1 MRNKQFVTR
10 LTKFLYIFGIIFL
23 LTGLLLS
30 AVQIPVSAQEINGA
44 GSLWTTNVSCGST
57 PQDVNH
63 FYLGESIYLH
73 GSGFA
78 PNQELPWYIQ
88 KVNANPQVTVADGT
102 VKANSSG
109 KFCFLAYTPVA
120 SDVGYEFQSKVGTK
134 GDNFDVRGPQAVIV
148 LVKTASAET
157 FSYVGETITYSYLI
171 TNSASSSLSVENYRV
186 TDDRLSVS
194 CPSTPKELN
203 RGASVT
209 CTAVETVEQA
219 DIEAGYITN
228 HAIAYAETCLR
239 CGGKTIQSNQAM
251 ATVTA
256 VYNPAISIVKTADK
270 ASFST
275 VGEEITYSYMVKNT
289 GNVSLNS
296 LSVIDDKNIAVTCPV
311 ANLAAGQETTCT
323 AKYYITQD
331 DMDAGSVTNLG
342 TATANSAGGSVSDD
356 DDETIT
362 TSNQQPALALVKLA
376 TPKVYGNVGEV
387 ITYTY
392 ELTNVGN
399 VTLTG
404 PFVVHDDKLPG
415 INIDCGSATTVLPP
429 LTGETISCSADYTI
443 TQTDLDN
450 GNVVNVASAT
460 GLFKETTVTSN
471 QDTQTVTAT
480 GEGARLAIDKS
491 VNPIIYYEE
500 GQVLNYTYTVTNTGN
515 VTLTNIFVDDDKLG
529 DITSCASTTLA
540 PSTSTTCTA
549 THIITADDV
558 TAGKVYNEAWAHGTY
573 LEKDYASEKDTAEAT
588 VVGAPHL
595 TLVKSVD
602 SNTYDSVTDVLHYT
616 YVVTNDGGVPLAG
629 PVTITDDKIVS
640 PNTVSCPAVSS
651 LAVGE
656 QTTCT
661 ASYPISQADLDV
673 GSVENTARAF
683 ASLDGKVVESNEDS
697 VTATA
702 NQDPKISLD
711 KTAQETSFDAV
722 GDQLHYNYLIKNE
735 GNVTLTAP
743 FTVTDNKTTV
753 SCPTAPASLAPGE
766 TITCTATYTIIQA
779 DLDAGEVTNNATA
792 HNGAIDSNE
801 DSVTVDAESTPAMSI
816 DKTVDETTYDEVG
829 DILHYNYY
837 VKNTGNV
844 TLYAPF
850 NIHDDRIG
858 LLDCPADVTSLAPGA
873 DVTCEGTYPISIA
886 NLNDGAVGNTAYAT
900 GFDGDGGVVMSNMDT
915 VIVYGITPGWTL
927 QLTKTVD
934 PLTYANVGDTLTYTY
949 TLLNTG
955 NMILYAPFSVDDDK
969 LGADEIDCSTIG
981 GSLASGAS
989 GTCTAEHIVTQEDLN
1004 AGEIV
1009 NVATAYARNY
1019 FEATITSNQATAT
1032 ATAAQTLKLTLDK
1045 EVTPAQYMKI
1055 GDVLSY
1061 TYLLKNEGNVTLTGP
1076 FTVEDNKATVTC
1088 PDTEDLLPGESITC
1102 TASYTVD
1109 QDDLDDGS
1117 VTNVA
1122 TGHAFFGTT
1131 AVDSNED
1138 TATANALVETG
1149 LAIDKAAVETSY
1161 SRIGDVIN
1169 YTYTLTNIGQTT
1181 LYGPFSVFD
1190 DKTSDEAC
1198 ELTEATDTL
1207 LPGDTTTCSASYT
1220 IVEANLIAGSVTNV
1234 AYAQGFF
1241 KGNPVLS
1248 REDTETVNA
1257 TIITPTVTIE
1267 GVQQNTCQVEAGRT
1281 CLDFTVTVT
1290 NLTVGAI
1297 DFFADE
1303 PSVID
1308 DGEVT
1313 SFTADGTYIVTVCGE
1328 WPGIS
1333 DPSQLTELTLAAHA
1347 DWVIRPVQMVAEAV
1361 QNPAPTGQE
1370 DIAIGTGKITYDP
1383 ANRLTCFP
1391 QSSPTFATPFCNLV
1405 NDQWTMAV
1413 NLRNPN
1419 DTAMDITW
1427 TLDSGSVKSATID
1440 AYSTIR
1446 LGNLDLNERHTV
1458 AVYWGQDG
1466 FLELRPRLNTS
1477 DCVTPPEPP
1486 VVVYS
1491 IPVTAVEV
1499 PPAPVTEAVLI
1510 PVTGADLG
1518 GAQDGFINKLMM
1530 YLGVSLLGMAFI
1542 AHSLRNKFLK

>member
-1 MRNKQFVTR
+1 MKSKQFITR

-30 AVQIPVSAQEINGA
+30 AVQIPASAQEINGA

-63 FYLGESIYLH
+63 FYLGESVYLH

-78 PNQELPWYIQ
+78 PNQELTWYIQ
-88 KVNANPQVTVADGT
+88 KVNSQPQETVAGGT
-102 VKANSSG
+102 VKANNNG

-120 SDVGYEFQSKVGTK
+120 TDVGYEFQSKVGTK
-134 GDNFDVRGPQAVIV
+134 GDNFDVRGPQAV
-148 LVKTASAET
+148 LLLEKTAST
-157 FSYVGETITYSYLI
+157 DIFSYVGETITYSYLI
-171 TNSASSSLSVENYRV
+171 TNSPSSSLSVENYRV

-219 DIEAGYITN
+219 DIDAGYITN
-228 HAIAYAETCLR
+228 HAVAYAETCLR
-239 CGGKTIQSNQAM
+239 CGGKTIQSNQA
-251 ATVTA
+251 TVTVNA

-275 VGEEITYSYMVKNT
+275 VGEEITYSYVVKNT

-296 LSVIDDKNIAVTCPV
+296 LSVIDDKNITVTCLV
-311 ANLAAGQETTCT
+311 STLAAGQETTCT

-342 TATANSAGGSVSDD
+342 TATANSAGGQVSDD

-404 PFVVHDDKLPG
+404 PFVVNDDKLPG

-429 LTGETISCSADYTI
+429 LTGETISCSEDYTI

-450 GNVVNVASAT
+450 GSVVNVASAT

-529 DITSCASTTLA
+529 DINNCLSTTLA
-540 PSTSTTCTA
+540 PSASTTCTA
-549 THIITADDV
+549 THTITADDV
-558 TAGKVYNEAWAHGTY
+558 TAGKVYHEAWAPGTY
-573 LEKDYASEKDTAEAT
+573 LGKDYASEKDTAEAT

-602 SNTYDSVTDVLHYT
+602 SDTYDSVTDVLHYT

-661 ASYPISQADLDV
+661 ASYPISQADLDA
-673 GSVENTARAF
+673 GSVENTAQAF
-683 ASLDGKVVESNEDS
+683 ASLGGKVVESNEDS

-711 KTAQETSFDAV
+711 KTAAETSFDAV

-743 FTVTDNKTTV
+743 FTVTDDKTTV
-753 SCPTAPASLAPGE
+753 ACPGTPASLAPGE
-766 TITCTATYTIIQA
+766 SITCTATYTITQA
-779 DLDAGEVTNNATA
+779 DLDAGEVTNKATA
-792 HNGAIDSNE
+792 HNGTIDSNE
-801 DSVTVDAESTPAMSI
+801 DQVTVEGVASPAMSI
-816 DKTVDETTYDEVG
+816 DKSAVESTYDEVG
-829 DILHYNYY
+829 DILHYNYD
-837 VKNTGNV
+837 VENTGNV

-858 LLDCPADVTSLAPGA
+858 LLDCPAAVTNLAPGA
-873 DVTCEGTYPISIA
+873 SVTCEGTYTINIA

-900 GFDGDGGVVMSNMDT
+900 GYDGDGGLVTSNNDT

-955 NMILYAPFSVDDDK
+955 NMMLFAPFSVTDNK
-969 LGADEIDCSTIG
+969 ETVDCSAAG
-981 GSLASGAS
+981 ASLASGAS
-989 GTCTAEHIVTQEDLN
+989 TTCTAEHIVTQDDLN

-1009 NVATAYARNY
+1009 NIATAYAKNY
-1019 FEATITSNQATAT
+1019 FDATITSNQDSATAT
-1032 ATAAQTLKLTLDK
+1032 ADQTALLTLDK
-1045 EVTPAQYMKI
+1045 EVTPAQYTQV
-1055 GDVLSY
+1055 GDVLAY
-1061 TYLLKNEGNVTLTGP
+1061 TYELTNEGNVTLTGP
-1076 FTVEDNKATVTC
+1076 FTVDDDKATVTC
-1088 PDTEDLLPGESITC
+1088 PDTENLLPGESITC
-1102 TASYTVD
+1102 TASYTIS
-1109 QDDLDDGS
+1109 QADLDEGS

-1122 TGHAFFGTT
+1122 TGHAFFGDTP
-1131 AVDSNED
+1131 VDSNED

-1149 LAIDKAAVETSY
+1149 LSIDKAAVETSF
-1161 SRIGDVIN
+1161 SRIGDVIH

-1198 ELTEATDTL
+1198 DLDEATDTL
-1207 LPGDTTTCSASYT
+1207 LPGATTECTSSYT
-1220 IVEANLIAGSVTNV
+1220 VVEADLIAGFVTNV
-1234 AYAQGFF
+1234 AYAQGFS
-1241 KGNPVLS
+1241 KGNPILS
-1248 REDTETVNA
+1248 DTDTETVDA
-1257 TIITPTVTIE
+1257 LIITPTVTIE
-1267 GVQQNTCQVEAGRT
+1267 GVEQNTCQEEAGRV

-1290 NLTVGAI
+1290 NLTVGAV
-1297 DFFADE
+1297 DFFADD

-1313 SFTADGTYIVTVCGE
+1313 SFTADGTYIVTICGE

-1347 DWVIRPVQMVAEAV
+1347 DWVIRPVQIVAEAV

-1370 DIAIGTGKITYDP
+1370 DIATGTSTITYDP

-1391 QSSPTFATPFCNLV
+1391 QSSPTFATPFCNLQ

-1427 TLDSGSVKSATID
+1427 TIDGGSVKSATID
-1440 AYSTIR
+1440 AYSTLR
-1446 LGNLDLNERHTV
+1446 LGNLGLDERHTV

-1491 IPVTAVEV
+1491 IPVTAVE
-1499 PPAPVTEAVLI
+1499 PPSPVTEAVLI